1 MYPKKAEKYEL
12 IRKRYRLRF
21 SFRKEYG
28 KQVAKIRLNAY
39 TIIMEYRIFFKNC
52 CLQKN
57 KDIRQLSIFPKK
69 QQVLPKGICSKMSDL
84 I

>member
-28 KQVAKIRLNAY
+28 KQVAKIRVNA
-39 TIIMEYRIFFKNC
+39 
-52 CLQKN
+52 
-57 KDIRQLSIFPKK
+57 
-69 QQVLPKGICSKMSDL
+69 
-84 I
+84 